1 MTKGESIAIKNETKE
16 QRSRFLRIFLVTL
29 SVSLFGNMLAGN
41 EVIRAG
47 EGVIRACQDL
57 SCHLFL

>member
-1 MTKGESIAIKNETKE
+1 MTKGENKAIKNEIKE

-29 SVSLFGNMLAGN
+29 SVSLFGNILAG
-41 EVIRAG
+41 
-47 EGVIRACQDL
+47 RACQDF